1 VVAPLGSS
9 PADGCRQERGGA
21 GVSDVLQLSVVA
33 GILTSA
39 IRLAT
44 PYLYAAIGESFSQSS
59 GVVNLGVDGIML
71 ISAYAS
77 FFIVLNTGNIWLG
90 LLAAI
95 LVGLLMGLLMSFIS
109 VTLKAEQGIS
119 GIGLYMFGLGL
130 SSLLFKTTIGTVKTV
145 TGFQPVKIPL
155 LGDIPVVGAIF
166 FQHSLLVYGAFLLVP
181 LAWWVMEKTPGACAP
196 NRWGKACRGRSLGVN
211 VDRVRCVSVCIG
223 AILAGIAGASL
234 SISLLNL
241 FQDNL
246 TAGQG
251 FIAIACLP
259 SGWKP
264 VGILW
269 GALLFST
276 VNAFQLWMQVLGVN
290 IPSDVAI
297 MLPYLLTIAALAVTI
312 NRVRQPAA
320 LNKPFERGE
329 S

>member
-1 VVAPLGSS
+1 MN
-9 PADGCRQERGGA
+9 
-21 GVSDVLQLSVVA
+21 DVFSLSVIA

-44 PYLYAAIGESFSQSS
+44 PYLYAAIGETFGQTA

-77 FFIVLNTGNIWLG
+77 FYVVLNTGNIWLG

-95 LVGLLMGLLMSFIS
+95 VVGLLMGLLMSLIS
-109 VTLKAEQGIS
+109 VTFKAEQGIS

-145 TGFQPVKIPL
+145 TGFQAVKIPL
-155 LGDIPVVGAIF
+155 LGDIPVIGEIF

-181 LAWWVMEKTPGACAP
+181 IAWWVLEKTT
-196 NRWGKACRGRSLGVN
+196 WGLRIKAVGQNPAAADSLGVN
-211 VDRVRCVSVCIG
+211 VDRVRYLSVCAG
-223 AILAGIAGASL
+223 SMLAGVAGASL

-251 FIAIACLP
+251 FIAVALVYFG
-259 SGWKP
+259 GWKP
-264 VGILW
+264 LGILG

-276 VNAFQLWMQVLGVN
+276 VNAFQLWMQVLGVK

-297 MLPYLLTIAALAVTI
+297 MLPYILTIAALAISI

>member
-1 VVAPLGSS
+1 MN
-9 PADGCRQERGGA
+9 
-21 GVSDVLQLSVVA
+21 DVFQLSVVA

-44 PYLYAAIGESFSQSS
+44 PYLYAAIGEAFSQRS

-71 ISAYAS
+71 VAAYAS
-77 FFIVLNTGNIWLG
+77 FFIVLTTGNIWLG

-95 LVGLLMGLLMSFIS
+95 VVGLLMGLLMAFVS

-155 LGDIPVVGAIF
+155 LGDIPVIGEIF
-166 FQHSLLVYGAFLLVP
+166 FHHSLLVYGAFLLVP
-181 LAWWVMEKTPGACAP
+181 IAWWVMEKTTLGLRIKSVGQNPAA
-196 NRWGKACRGRSLGVN
+196 ADSLGVN
-211 VDRVRCVSVCIG
+211 VDRVRYFSVCTG

-251 FIAIACLP
+251 FIAVALVYFG
-259 SGWKP
+259 GWRP

-269 GALLFST
+269 GALLFSS
-276 VNAFQLWMQVLGVN
+276 VNAFQLWMQVLGVK

-297 MLPYLLTIAALAVTI
+297 MLPYILTIAALAITI

>member
-1 VVAPLGSS
+1 MN
-9 PADGCRQERGGA
+9 
-21 GVSDVLQLSVVA
+21 DVFQLSVVA

-44 PYLYAAIGESFSQSS
+44 PYLYAAIGEAFSQRS

-71 ISAYAS
+71 VAAYAS
-77 FFIVLNTGNIWLG
+77 FFIVLTTGSIWLG

-95 LVGLLMGLLMSFIS
+95 IVGLLMGLLMAFVS

-145 TGFQPVKIPL
+145 TGFQPVKIPI
-155 LGDIPVVGAIF
+155 LGDIPVIGEIF
-166 FQHSLLVYGAFLLVP
+166 FHHSLLVYGAFLLVP
-181 LAWWVMEKTPGACAP
+181 IAWWVMEKTTLGLRIKSVGQNPAA
-196 NRWGKACRGRSLGVN
+196 ADSLGIN
-211 VDRVRCVSVCIG
+211 VDRVRYMSVCTG
-223 AILAGIAGASL
+223 AVLAGIAGASL

-251 FIAIACLP
+251 FIAVALVYFG
-259 SGWKP
+259 GWRP

-276 VNAFQLWMQVLGVN
+276 VNAFQLWMQVLGVK

-297 MLPYLLTIAALAVTI
+297 MLPYILTIAALAIAI

>member
-1 VVAPLGSS
+1 MN
-9 PADGCRQERGGA
+9 
-21 GVSDVLQLSVVA
+21 DVFQLSVIA

-44 PYLYAAIGESFSQSS
+44 PYLYAAIGEAFSQRS

-71 ISAYAS
+71 VAAYAS
-77 FFIVLNTGNIWLG
+77 FFIVLTTGSIWLG

-95 LVGLLMGLLMSFIS
+95 IVGLLMGLLMAFVS

-155 LGDIPVVGAIF
+155 LGDIPVIGEIF
-166 FQHSLLVYGAFLLVP
+166 FHHSLLVYGAFLLVP
-181 LAWWVMEKTPGACAP
+181 IAWWVMEKTTLGLRIKSVGQNPAA
-196 NRWGKACRGRSLGVN
+196 ADSLGIN
-211 VDRVRCVSVCIG
+211 VDRVRYLSVCTG
-223 AILAGIAGASL
+223 AVLAGIAGASL

-251 FIAIACLP
+251 FIAVALVYFG
-259 SGWKP
+259 GWRP

-276 VNAFQLWMQVLGVN
+276 VNAFQLWMQVLGVK

-297 MLPYLLTIAALAVTI
+297 MLPYILTIAALAIAI

>member
-1 VVAPLGSS
+1 MNEVF
-9 PADGCRQERGGA
+9 
-21 GVSDVLQLSVVA
+21 QLSVVV

-44 PYLYAAIGESFSQSS
+44 PYLYAAIGEAFSQRS
-59 GVVNLGVDGIML
+59 GVLNLGVDGVML
-71 ISAYAS
+71 ISAFAS
-77 FFIVLNTGNIWLG
+77 FYVVLNTGSVWLG

-95 LVGLLMGLLMSFIS
+95 IVGLLMGLLMSFIS
-109 VTLKAEQGIS
+109 ITLKAEQGIS

-130 SSLLFKTTIGTVKTV
+130 SSLLFKTMIGTVKTV
-145 TGFQPVKIPL
+145 TGFQPVKVPL
-155 LGDIPVVGAIF
+155 LGDIPVVGEIF
-166 FQHSLLVYGAFLLVP
+166 FHHSLLVYGAFLLVP
-181 LAWWVMEKTPGACAP
+181 IAWWVMEKTT
-196 NRWGKACRGRSLGVN
+196 WGLRIKSVGQNPAAADSLGVN
-211 VDRVRCVSVCIG
+211 VDRVRYFSVCLG
-223 AILAGIAGASL
+223 SMLAGIAGASL

-241 FQDNL
+241 FQENL

-251 FIAIACLP
+251 FIAVALVYFG
-259 SGWKP
+259 GWKP
-264 VGILW
+264 VGVLW

-297 MLPYLLTIAALAVTI
+297 MLPYILTIAALAFAI
-312 NRVRQPAA
+312 NRVRAPAA

>member
-1 VVAPLGSS
+1 MNEILSM
-9 PADGCRQERGGA
+9 
-21 GVSDVLQLSVVA
+21 GVIA

-44 PYLYAAIGESFSQSS
+44 PYLFAAIGETFSQTS

-71 ISAYAS
+71 VGAYAA
-77 FFIVLNTGNIWLG
+77 FYIVLNTGNPWLG
-90 LLAAI
+90 LLAAMG
-95 LVGLLMGLLMSFIS
+95 VGLLMGLLMAFIS

-145 TGFQPVKIPL
+145 TGFQEVRLPL
-155 LGDIPVVGAIF
+155 LGSIPVIGDIF
-166 FQHSLLVYGAFLLVP
+166 FKHSLLVYAAFLLVP
-181 LAWWVMEKTPGACAP
+181 LAWWVLEKTT
-196 NRWGKACRGRSLGVN
+196 WGLRIKAVGQNPAAADSLGVN
-211 VDRVRCVSVCIG
+211 VDRVRYLSVCAG
-223 AILAGIAGASL
+223 SILAGIAGASL

-246 TAGQG
+246 TAGMG
-251 FIAIACLP
+251 FIAVALVYFG
-259 SGWKP
+259 GWKP
-264 VGILW
+264 LGVLG

-276 VNAFQLWMQVLGVN
+276 VNAFQLWMQVLGVK

-297 MLPYLLTIAALAVTI
+297 MLPYLLTIAALAITI
-312 NRVRQPAA
+312 NRVRAPAA

>member
-1 VVAPLGSS
+1 MN
-9 PADGCRQERGGA
+9 
-21 GVSDVLQLSVVA
+21 DVFQLSVIA

-44 PYLYAAIGESFSQSS
+44 PYLYAAIGETFSQRS

-71 ISAYAS
+71 MGAYVA
-77 FFIVLNTGNIWLG
+77 FFVVLTTGNIWFG

-95 LVGLLMGLLMSFIS
+95 LAGLLMGLLMSLIS

-145 TGFQPVKIPL
+145 IGFQSIKIPL

-166 FQHSLLVYGAFLLVP
+166 FNHSLLVYGAFLLVP
-181 LAWWVMEKTPGACAP
+181 LAWWVLEKTT
-196 NRWGKACRGRSLGVN
+196 WGLKIKSVGQNPAAADSLGVN
-211 VDRVRCVSVCIG
+211 VDRVRYTSVCIG
-223 AILAGIAGASL
+223 SMLAGIAGASL

-241 FQDNL
+241 FQENL
-246 TAGQG
+246 TAGMG
-251 FIAIACLP
+251 FIAVALVYF
-259 SGWKP
+259 GNWKP
-264 VGILW
+264 QGILL
-269 GALLFST
+269 GALLFSS
-276 VNAFQLWMQVLGVN
+276 VNAFQLWMQVLGVK

-297 MLPYLLTIAALAVTI
+297 MLPYILTIAALAVAVK
-312 NRVRQPAA
+312 RVQQPAA